1 MATED
6 PPSMIP
12 RIVGVLNPETA
23 HYSVVVRVP
32 VDLKLKFPDEP
43 WRTGIDAIGLPKR
56 ESDKYDGYVL
66 VDFIPASPT
75 GESSDMLWV
84 FEKLNSPQW
93 HARTHSRA
101 GLIPSKFQS
110 FVTET
115 KTEYDVSP
123 LETLT
128 SLTGDVV
135 LSRIEDKEGT
145 GKARKTDVEEEII
158 VPAGPLEGELT
169 DTWGVNATEESLVTE
184 GTATESG
191 FGVKDARV
199 MPLGNGKSIKTTEY
213 YPEPESSGVIYTLG
227 GQSYDETF
235 DAVIDTEKSLVDAS
249 QAESLAATA
258 RADDYITEIQPL
270 DKWHSILL
278 KSKITDLPEPRLGEL
293 TDTWGVNTTEQE
305 LVEEGTATE
314 FGFGVK
320 DGKVVPRGNGKSAKL
335 TEYYPEPADEGIIY
349 TLEGQE
355 YDEPSKAVIDTVKSL
370 VDASMAKS
378 LADTLR
384 DDGDMVEVRPLDKWH
399 SILISSKIIDLP
411 PMQEWDETLRI
422 DLPNKL
428 VSVGVV
434 WDAKQGSFANTG
446 GVDNIPLIQADNL
459 RWEVKAQAQASGSCF
474 GAPFVEIEPG
484 YNGSAVAHVV
494 REFFDEP
501 PVISTD
507 PLIGGSVHIFRPVT
521 GILTIKGFSIDAS
534 QVSTKSG
541 IGETSFGSDQSNRY
555 DRDNK
560 LSISNFGPFE
570 HNALPNTVTDLG
582 DSPTVSFSI
591 TATGGSTPAAG
602 FYPVATA
609 TIDETATATVEF
621 PVSSVPLVSGDT
633 YVANVIV
640 RPWRAGKWVRET
652 YTVTVP

>member
-43 WRTGIDAIGLPKR
+43 WRTGIDSIGLPKR
-56 ESDKYDGYVL
+56 ESDKYAGYVL
-66 VDFIPASPT
+66 VDFIAASPT

-84 FEKLNSPQW
+84 FEKLDSPQW

-128 SLTGDVV
+128 PLTGDVV

-145 GKARKTDVEEEII
+145 GKARKTDIEEEITI
-158 VPAGPLEGELT
+158 PAGPLEGELT
-169 DTWGVNATEESLVTE
+169 DTWGVNTTEESLVAD
-184 GTATESG
+184 GTAAEFG

-199 MPLGNGKSIKTTEY
+199 SPLGNGKSIKITER
-213 YPEPESSGVIYTLG
+213 YPTPAEDDVIYTLEG
-227 GQSYDETF
+227 ESYDETF
-235 DAVIDTEKSLVDAS
+235 EAVVNTSKSLVNAS
-249 QAESLAATA
+249 QAETLADAA
-258 RADDYITEIQPL
+258 RADDYIVEVQPL
-270 DKWHSILL
+270 DKWHSILI
-278 KSKITDLPEPRLGEL
+278 KSKIVDLPEPSVGEL
-293 TDTWGVNTTEQE
+293 TDTWGVNTTEQA
-305 LVEEGTATE
+305 LVNDGTATE

-320 DGKVVPRGNGKSAKL
+320 EGRVVSRGNGKSAKF
-335 TEYYPEPADEGIIY
+335 TERYPVVEGDPVVA
-349 TLEGQE
+349 TLSGQE
-355 YDEPSKAVIDTVKSL
+355 EDEASGAVIDVSKSL
-370 VDASMAKS
+370 VDAAEANE
-378 LADTLR
+378 LAEEAR
-384 DDGDMVEVRPLDKWH
+384 DEGAVVEVRPLDKWH
-399 SILISSKIIDLP
+399 SILIASKITDLP
-411 PMQEWDETLRI
+411 PTQEWDETLRI

-434 WDAKQGSFANTG
+434 WDAKEGGYENSS
-446 GVDNIPLIQADNL
+446 GVDNIPIIQADSL
-459 RWEVKAQAQASGSCF
+459 KWEMRAQAQASGACF
-474 GAPFVEIEPG
+474 GSPFIEIEPG
-484 YNGSAVAHVV
+484 YNGLAVARVR

-501 PVISTD
+501 PTVSTD
-507 PLIGGSVHIFRPVT
+507 PLVEGSVHIFRPVT

-541 IGETSFGSDQSNRY
+541 IGETAFGSDIADRY

-560 LSISNFGPFE
+560 LSITNFGPFE
-570 HNALPNTVTDLG
+570 HDGLANTVTNLG
-582 DSPTVSFSI
+582 DSPTINLTKSAS
-591 TATGGSTPAAG
+591 AGSSPSAG
-602 FYPVATA
+602 FYPSATA
-609 TIDETATATVEF
+609 TINETAVATVEF
-621 PVSSVPLVSGDT
+621 PVSSIPLLSGDT

>member
-32 VDLKLKFPDEP
+32 VDLKLKYPDEP

-56 ESDKYDGYVL
+56 ESDKYAGYVL

-84 FEKLNSPQW
+84 FEKLDSPSW
-93 HARTHSRA
+93 FTRTHSRA

-128 SLTGDVV
+128 PLTGDVV

-145 GKARKTDVEEEII
+145 GKARKTDVEEEITA
-158 VPAGPLEGELT
+158 PAGPLEGEIT
-169 DTWGVNATEESLVTE
+169 DTWGVNPTEESLV
-184 GTATESG
+184 
-191 FGVKDARV
+191 V
-199 MPLGNGKSIKTTEY
+199 
-213 YPEPESSGVIYTLG
+213 
-227 GQSYDETF
+227 
-235 DAVIDTEKSLVDAS
+235 
-249 QAESLAATA
+249 
-258 RADDYITEIQPL
+258 
-270 DKWHSILL
+270 
-278 KSKITDLPEPRLGEL
+278 
-293 TDTWGVNTTEQE
+293 
-305 LVEEGTATE
+305 EGTATE

-320 DGKVVPRGNGKSAKL
+320 DARVFPLGNGKSIKM
-335 TEYYPEPADEGIIY
+335 TERYPTPAESGIIY

-355 YDEPSKAVIDTVKSL
+355 YDESSKAVIDTVKSL

-378 LADTLR
+378 LANALR
-384 DDGDMVEVRPLDKWH
+384 DDGGMVEVRPLDKWH
-399 SILISSKIIDLP
+399 SILISAKIIDLP

-434 WDAKQGSFANTG
+434 WDAKQGSFANAG

-459 RWEVKAQAQASGSCF
+459 RWEVKAQVQASGSCF
-474 GAPFVEIEPG
+474 GAPFIEIEPG
-484 YNGSAVAHVV
+484 YNGVAVARVT
-494 REFFDEP
+494 REFFDAP
-501 PVISTD
+501 PALTSANIH
-507 PLIGGSVHIFRPVT
+507 LFRPVT
-521 GILTIKGFSIDAS
+521 GILTIKGFSIDSS

-541 IGETSFGSDQSNRY
+541 IGETSFGSDLSNRF

-570 HNALPNTVTDLG
+570 HDGLETTVTNLG
-582 DSPTVSFSI
+582 DSPNVVVTI
-591 TATGGSTPAAG
+591 TATGGSTPSAGIYPAAS
-602 FYPVATA
+602 V
-609 TIDETATATVEF
+609 TINETASATVEF
-621 PVSSVPLVSGDT
+621 PTSSIPLVSGDT
-633 YVANVIV
+633 YVANVVV